1 MAPTKKKSITMRPH
15 IRKLESLID
24 AAKQLNTTFNL
35 DKLLSIILDHAT
47 KNLNAARGTIYLVDE
62 RTQEIWSKVV
72 KGTGLVEIRL
82 PIGTGISGTV
92 AKTGRTINVKDA
104 RKDKRFYSAIDT
116 KSGFH
121 TKTMLCRP
129 MRNRN
134 GTIIGVFQ
142 IINKK
147 RGIFNRND
155 EFFLDAFSEHAS
167 LAIENTRLY
176 QADLEHARV
185 DKELQIAAEMQ
196 QQLFPKEIIQIPSY
210 ELSATVQPC
219 ASIGGDSYDIIPLK
233 DGTFAITIA
242 DVSGKGIPAA
252 LLVST
257 LHGLL
262 RVYIQYPIE
271 LAELVKRLNTLVYN
285 ISPAE
290 RFITFFIMIFDPVHH
305 TFTYVNAGHNPP
317 FLFRKSRNDINELMA
332 SGLPLGIV
340 EEQQFETH
348 QLDLH
353 HGDTLVLYTDGVTEA
368 ANKKLQQFGEKKLR
382 ECVLRNF
389 ETTADTIKGC
399 IVKDLRGFIGNYP
412 MSDDFTLMVLKR
424 NPEESFNL

>member
-1 MAPTKKKSITMRPH
+1 MAPTKKKSIAMRPS

-24 AAKQLNTTFNL
+24 AAKQLNTTFDL
-35 DKLLSIILDHAT
+35 DKLLSIILGHAT
-47 KNLNAARGTIYLVDE
+47 KNLNAARGTIYLIDE

-104 RKDKRFYSAIDT
+104 SKDKRFYSAIDN

-134 GTIIGVFQ
+134 GVIIGVFQ

-147 RGIFNRND
+147 RGVFNRND

-167 LAIENTRLY
+167 LAIKNARLF
-176 QADLEHARV
+176 QADLEHVRV
-185 DKELQIAAEMQ
+185 DKEIQIAAEMQ
-196 QQLFPKEIIQIPSY
+196 QQLFPKVIIQIPSY
-210 ELSATVQPC
+210 ELSVTVQPC

-233 DGTFAITIA
+233 DGKFAITIA

-257 LHGLL
+257 LHALL
-262 RVYIQYPIE
+262 RVYLQYPM
-271 LAELVKRLNTLVYN
+271 ELVELVRRLNALVYN
-285 ISPAE
+285 NSPAE
-290 RFITFFIMIFDPVHH
+290 RFITFFIMIFDPINHK
-305 TFTYVNAGHNPP
+305 FTYVNAGHNPP

-348 QLDLH
+348 QINLQ

-368 ANKKLQQFGEKKLR
+368 ANKKLQQYGEQKLR

-389 ETTADTIKGC
+389 ETTAETIKGC
-399 IVKDLRGFIGNYP
+399 IVRDVQGFIGNYP
-412 MSDDFTLMVLKR
+412 LSDDFTLMGLKR
-424 NPEESFNL
+424 DPEASFKL

>member
-1 MAPTKKKSITMRPH
+1 MAPTKKKSIAMRPY

-24 AAKQLNTTFNL
+24 AAKQLNTTFDI
-35 DKLLSIILDHAT
+35 DKLLPIILDHAT

-72 KGTGLVEIRL
+72 KGTGLIEIRL

-92 AKTGRTINVKDA
+92 AKTGKTINVKDA
-104 RKDKRFYSAIDT
+104 SKDKRFYSAFDA

-134 GTIIGVFQ
+134 GAIIGVFQ

-147 RGIFNRND
+147 RGAFNRND

-167 LAIENTRLY
+167 LALENARLH
-176 QADLEHARV
+176 QANLEHARV
-185 DKELQIAAEMQ
+185 DKEIQIAAEMQ
-196 QQLFPKEIIQIPSY
+196 QQLFPKNIIQIPSY

-233 DGTFAITIA
+233 DGKFAVTIA
-242 DVSGKGIPAA
+242 DVTGKGIPAA

-257 LHGLL
+257 LHALL
-262 RVYIQYPIE
+262 RVFIQYQM
-271 LAELVKRLNTLVYN
+271 ELVELVRRLNTLVYN
-285 ISPAE
+285 NSPID
-290 RFITFFIMIFDPVHH
+290 RFITFFIMIFDPVNH

-317 FLFRKSRNDINELMA
+317 YLFRKNRNDIDELKA
-332 SGLPLGIV
+332 SGLPLGMV
-340 EEQQFETH
+340 EEQQYEAH
-348 QLDLH
+348 QIDLQQS
-353 HGDTLVLYTDGVTEA
+353 DTLVLYTDGVTEA
-368 ANKKLQQFGEKKLR
+368 ANKKFRQYGEEKLR
-382 ECVLRNF
+382 KCVLKNLDM
-389 ETTADTIKGC
+389 TADAIKEC
-399 IVKDLRGFIGNYP
+399 IVKNVRGFVGNYP
-412 MSDDFTLMVLKR
+412 MSDDLTLLVLKR
-424 NPEESFNL
+424 KPETSSDL

>member
-1 MAPTKKKSITMRPH
+1 
-15 IRKLESLID
+15 
-24 AAKQLNTTFNL
+24 
-35 DKLLSIILDHAT
+35 
-47 KNLNAARGTIYLVDE
+47 
-62 RTQEIWSKVV
+62 
-72 KGTGLVEIRL
+72 
-82 PIGTGISGTV
+82 
-92 AKTGRTINVKDA
+92 VKDA
-104 RKDKRFYSAIDT
+104 SKDKRFYSAIDT

-134 GTIIGVFQ
+134 GVIIGVFQ

-147 RGIFNRND
+147 RGFFDRND

-167 LAIENTRLY
+167 LAIENSRLY

-185 DKELQIAAEMQ
+185 DKEIQIAAEMQ
-196 QQLFPKEIIQIPSY
+196 QQLFPKELIQIPSY

-233 DGTFAITIA
+233 DGKFAITIA

-262 RVYIQYPIE
+262 RVYIQYP
-271 LAELVKRLNTLVYN
+271 LELVELVRRLNTLVYN

-290 RFITFFIMIFDPVHH
+290 RFITFFIMIFDPVNHK
-305 TFTYVNAGHNPP
+305 FTYVNAGHNPP

-340 EEQQFETH
+340 EEQQFEPH
-348 QLDLH
+348 QIDLH

-368 ANKKLQQFGEKKLR
+368 ANKKLQQYGEKKLR

-412 MSDDFTLMVLKR
+412 MSDDFTIMVLKR
-424 NPEESFNL
+424 DTDPSR

>member
-1 MAPTKKKSITMRPH
+1 MPPIKKKSISTRPY

-24 AAKQLNTTFNL
+24 AAKQLNTTFDL

-62 RTQEIWSKVV
+62 QTKEIWSKVV

-92 AKTGRTINVKDA
+92 AKTGKTINVKDA
-104 RKDKRFYSAIDT
+104 SKDKRFYSAIDT
-116 KSGFH
+116 KSGFR

-134 GTIIGVFQ
+134 GAIIGVFQ

-147 RGIFNRND
+147 RGVFNRND
-155 EFFLDAFSEHAS
+155 ELFLDAFSEHAS
-167 LAIENTRLY
+167 LALENARLY

-185 DKELQIAAEMQ
+185 DKEIQIAAEMQ

-233 DGTFAITIA
+233 DGKFAITIA

-257 LHGLL
+257 LHALL
-262 RVYIQYPIE
+262 RVYLQYPIE
-271 LAELVKRLNTLVYN
+271 LVELVRRLHTLVYDN
-285 ISPAE
+285 SPIE
-290 RFITFFIMIFDPVHH
+290 RFITFFIMIFDPINHK
-305 TFTYVNAGHNPP
+305 FTYVNAGHNPP
-317 FLFRKSRNDINELMA
+317 FLFRRNRNIINELMA
-332 SGLPLGIV
+332 SGLPLGMM
-340 EEQQFETH
+340 EEQQFEIR
-348 QLDLH
+348 QIDLE

-368 ANKKLQQFGEKKLR
+368 ANRKLQQFGEEKLR
-382 ECVLRNF
+382 KCVLKNLDMTADAIKECVVR
-389 ETTADTIKGC
+389 D
-399 IVKDLRGFIGNYP
+399 VRGFVGNFP
-412 MSDDFTLMVLKR
+412 MSDDLTLMVLKR
-424 NPEESFNL
+424 NS

>member
-1 MAPTKKKSITMRPH
+1 MAPTKKKSIAMRPY

-24 AAKQLNTTFNL
+24 AAKQLNTTFDL
-35 DKLLSIILDHAT
+35 DKLLSIILNHAT
-47 KNLNAARGTIYLVDE
+47 KNLNAARGTIYLIDE

-104 RKDKRFYSAIDT
+104 SKDKRFYSAIDT

-129 MRNRN
+129 MRDRN
-134 GTIIGVFQ
+134 GVIIGVFQ

-185 DKELQIAAEMQ
+185 DKEIQIAAEMQ
-196 QQLFPKEIIQIPSY
+196 QQLFPKELIHIPSY

-233 DGTFAITIA
+233 DGKFAITIA

-271 LAELVKRLNTLVYN
+271 LVELVRRLNTLVYN

-290 RFITFFIMIFDPVHH
+290 RFITFFIMIFDPVNH

-317 FLFRKSRNDINELMA
+317 FLFRKSKNDINELIA

-348 QLDLH
+348 QIDMQ

-368 ANKKLQQFGEKKLR
+368 ANKKLQQYGEKKLR

-399 IVKDLRGFIGNYP
+399 IVRDLRGFIGNYP

-424 NPEESFNL
+424 DTDPSR

>member
-1 MAPTKKKSITMRPH
+1 MAPTKKKSTPMRSY

-24 AAKQLNTTFNL
+24 AAKQLNTTFDL
-35 DKLLSIILDHAT
+35 DKLLSIILDHAM
-47 KNLNAARGTIYLVDE
+47 KNLNAARGTIYLIDE

-92 AKTGRTINVKDA
+92 AKTGKTINVKDA
-104 RKDKRFYSAIDT
+104 SKDKRFYSAIDN

-134 GTIIGVFQ
+134 GAIIGVFQ
-142 IINKK
+142 IINKR
-147 RGIFNRND
+147 RGVFNRND
-155 EFFLDAFSEHAS
+155 EIFLDAFSEHAS
-167 LAIENTRLY
+167 LALENARLH

-185 DKELQIAAEMQ
+185 DKEIQIAAEMQ

-219 ASIGGDSYDIIPLK
+219 ASIGGDSYDIISLK
-233 DGTFAITIA
+233 DGKFAITIA

-257 LHGLL
+257 LHALL
-262 RVYIQYPIE
+262 RVFLQYQIE
-271 LAELVKRLNTLVYN
+271 LVELVRRLNTLVYN
-285 ISPAE
+285 NSPAE

-305 TFTYVNAGHNPP
+305 KFIYVNAGHNPP
-317 FLFRKSRNDINELMA
+317 FLFRKYRNNISELMA
-332 SGLPLGIV
+332 SGLPLGMV
-340 EEQQFETH
+340 EEEKFEINQIDLQQ
-348 QLDLH
+348 
-353 HGDTLVLYTDGVTEA
+353 GDTLVLYTDGVTEA
-368 ANKKLQQFGEKKLR
+368 ANKKHQQYGEENLR
-382 ECVLRNF
+382 ECVLKNF
-389 ETTADTIKGC
+389 DMTADMIKGS
-399 IVKDLRGFIGNYP
+399 IVKDVQGFIGNNP
-412 MSDDFTLMVLKR
+412 MSDDLTLVVLKR
-424 NPEESFNL
+424 DPEASSDL

>member
-1 MAPTKKKSITMRPH
+1 MARPKKISDVRRLY

-24 AAKQLNTTFNL
+24 AVKHLNTTFDL

-62 RTQEIWSKVV
+62 RTQEVWSKVA

-92 AKTGRTINVKDA
+92 AKTGKTINVKDA
-104 RKDKRFYSAIDT
+104 SKDKRFYSAIDS

-134 GTIIGVFQ
+134 GAIIGVFQ

-147 RGIFNRND
+147 RGAFNRND
-155 EFFLDAFSEHAS
+155 ELFLDAFSEHAS
-167 LAIENTRLY
+167 LAIENARLY

-185 DKELQIAAEMQ
+185 DKEIQIAAEMQ
-196 QQLFPKEIIQIPSY
+196 QALFPKEIIQIPSY
-210 ELSATVQPC
+210 ELSAMVQPC
-219 ASIGGDSYDIIPLK
+219 TSIGGDSYDIIPLK
-233 DGTFAITIA
+233 DGKFAITIA

-257 LHGLL
+257 LHALL
-262 RVYIQYPIE
+262 RVYLQYTIE
-271 LAELVKRLNTLVYN
+271 LVELVRRLHTLVYN
-285 ISPAE
+285 NSPTE

-305 TFTYVNAGHNPP
+305 MFTYVNAGHNPP
-317 FLFRKSRNDINELMA
+317 LLIRHGGKDIIKLMA
-332 SGLPLGIV
+332 SGLPLGMV
-340 EEQQFETH
+340 KEQQFEVR
-348 QLDLH
+348 QIDLQQS
-353 HGDTLVLYTDGVTEA
+353 DTLVLYTDGVTEA
-368 ANKKLQQFGEKKLR
+368 ANKKLQQYGEEKLQ
-382 ECVLRNF
+382 ECVLKNLD
-389 ETTADTIKGC
+389 TTADTIKGC
-399 IVKDLRGFIGNYP
+399 IVRDVREFVGNNPMADDL
-412 MSDDFTLMVLKR
+412 TLLVLMR
-424 NPEESFNL
+424 DREA

>member
-1 MAPTKKKSITMRPH
+1 MAPTKKKSIAMRPY

-24 AAKQLNTTFNL
+24 AAKQLNTTFDLN
-35 DKLLSIILDHAT
+35 KILSIILDHAT
-47 KNLNAARGTIYLVDE
+47 KNLNAARGTIYLIDE

-104 RKDKRFYSAIDT
+104 SKDKRFYSAIDT

-134 GTIIGVFQ
+134 GVIIGVFQ

-147 RGIFNRND
+147 RGFFDRND

-167 LAIENTRLY
+167 LAIENSRLY

-185 DKELQIAAEMQ
+185 DKEIQIAAEMQ
-196 QQLFPKEIIQIPSY
+196 QQLFPKELIQIPSY

-233 DGTFAITIA
+233 DGKFAITIA

-262 RVYIQYPIE
+262 RVYIQYP
-271 LAELVKRLNTLVYN
+271 LELVELVRRLNTLVYN

-290 RFITFFIMIFDPVHH
+290 RFITFFIMIFDPVNHK
-305 TFTYVNAGHNPP
+305 FTYVNAGHNPP
-317 FLFRKSRNDINELMA
+317 FLFRKSRNYINVLMA
-332 SGLPLGIV
+332 SCLPL
-340 EEQQFETH
+340 
-348 QLDLH
+348 
-353 HGDTLVLYTDGVTEA
+353 
-368 ANKKLQQFGEKKLR
+368 
-382 ECVLRNF
+382 
-389 ETTADTIKGC
+389 
-399 IVKDLRGFIGNYP
+399 
-412 MSDDFTLMVLKR
+412 
-424 NPEESFNL
+424 

>member
-1 MAPTKKKSITMRPH
+1 MAPIKKKSSIKRSH
-15 IRKLESLID
+15 IRTLESLID
-24 AAKQLNTTFNL
+24 AAKQLNTTFDL

-47 KNLNAARGTIYLVDE
+47 KNLNASRGTIYLIDE
-62 RTQEIWSKVV
+62 KTQEIWSKVV

-104 RKDKRFYSAIDT
+104 SKHKRFYSAIDA
-116 KSGFH
+116 KSGFR

-134 GTIIGVFQ
+134 GVIIGVFQ

-147 RGIFNRND
+147 RGVFNRDD

-196 QQLFPKEIIQIPSY
+196 QQLFPKEKIQIPSY
-210 ELSATVQPC
+210 EFSATVQPC
-219 ASIGGDSYDIIPLK
+219 ASIGGDSYDVISLK
-233 DGTFAITIA
+233 DGKFAVTIA

-257 LHGLL
+257 LHALL
-262 RVYIQYPIE
+262 RVHIHYPIE
-271 LAELVKRLNTLVYN
+271 LVELVRRLNAIIHN
-285 ISPAE
+285 ISPTE
-290 RFITFFIMIFDPVHH
+290 RFITFFIMIFDPAAH

-317 FLFRKSRNDINELMA
+317 FLFRKNGKKINELRA
-332 SGLPLGIV
+332 NGLPLGIV
-340 EEQQFETH
+340 EEQQFEIH
-348 QLDLH
+348 QLDLQQ
-353 HGDTLVLYTDGVTEA
+353 GDTLVLYTDGVTEA
-368 ANKKLQQFGEKKLR
+368 TNKNLQQYGVNNLR

-389 ETTADTIKGC
+389 ETTADTIKESL
-399 IVKDLRGFIGNYP
+399 IRDFRGFIGNYP
-412 MSDDFTLMVLKR
+412 MADDFTIMVLKR
-424 NPEESFNL
+424 DTDASRKL